1 MQQGHETNTAREK
14 QRSTNTQE
22 AETRGMRTA
31 DTHAP
36 PWQEELHEE
45 LDVDHEEHEEEDDAA
60 MRGHHADMQR
70 HCEHTQTC

>member
-1 MQQGHETNTAREK
+1 MQQSHATNTAREK
-14 QRSTNTQE
+14 RRSTNTRG

-36 PWQEELHEE
+36 PCQEELREE

-60 MRGHHADMQR
+60 MRGQHTNMQR